1 MQVAEI
7 SLQALGEPEWAMDQI
22 AEDDHTFWIPLL
34 TEFLQSLQG
43 APVVITGE
51 WNSAG
56 LEHLCLTKMQIG
68 NKEFLAGWS
77 PDGFLS
83 QQN

>member
-7 SLQALGEPEWAMDQI
+7 SLQALGEPKWAMDQI
-22 AEDDHTFWIPLL
+22 SKDDHTFWIPLL
-34 TEFLQSLQG
+34 AEFLQPLQC
-43 APVVITGE
+43 APVVITGQ

-56 LEHLCLTKMQIG
+56 LEHLCLAKMQIG
-68 NKEFLAGWS
+68 NKEVFTGWS